1 MKHKNTFAAIAAFTG
16 SSAFLV
22 LPSSAATINYFWNNS
37 STDMNSAS
45 SYSRVDTGEVST
57 VMPGRDDF
65 VWFDG
70 LPGKQPHLSASLTLN
85 GIRFASTNDVS
96 KSKFY
101 ASTDDGLNGYN
112 HCGWVLTC
120 AEGAVLTL
128 NKGANLGQSE
138 NNQCIIASCS
148 YGTNRVECP
157 VQFPTAAKIMGNA
170 GRLVLAGPI
179 SQSASGTTYMMDSG
193 GSGGVV
199 FAAANPDLQGVL
211 DTSNCNIELTH
222 TNAICAVKRVVLT
235 SSNGGGNPRYFRNL
249 TGGELVDK
257 HSFEFW
263 MNKCEVTIFDG
274 PPMRFPAATL
284 CPDSGQNHAVYVDTS
299 LMVGAVSNRNASAGT
314 TAGRYAALDYYG
326 AGSLHVLGDFGP
338 SGIPGVTNVLRL
350 LGGTVVLHD
359 PKVVAATPIAVGQKG
374 TNSRRPRLGIPQN
387 LCVKSGL
394 VPGGEIFY
402 YENCNYGGWA
412 AYGGDHTVTMEA
424 ATDGVLKLRG
434 WKGDTTGL
442 SANLSNW
449 YGSDWWIL
457 PGDFNFGAED
467 ADGTVTLAHDID
479 VNLGDNNAT
488 FGLGAFQGD
497 AFVAGRIAGSITN
510 SVSGKLPRWIR
521 KDVGDGAVAIDGQ
534 VYVTGDHYVSSG
546 GLLFNGITA
555 GSVTAKSG
563 GWLGGTGMVQAL
575 AIKSGG
581 ALRPGERGGTLTSD
595 GKQPR
600 SYASSGV
607 TFDDGSKF
615 IVDVDDNVNGC
626 LKLTGSSVDFKA
638 NGTIT
643 VVPSLVGEF
652 TRGRTVKILDWQ
664 DVSNPKS
671 STLFELANWTVDAD
685 PELFSQAS
693 LSIDGTAMYLSVR
706 PPSKPGLQI
715 MIR

>member
-1 MKHKNTFAAIAAFTG
+1 
-16 SSAFLV
+16 
-22 LPSSAATINYFWNNS
+22 
-37 STDMNSAS
+37 
-45 SYSRVDTGEVST
+45 
-57 VMPGRDDF
+57 MPGRDDF

-70 LPGKQPHLSASLTLN
+70 LPGKQPHLSESLTLN

-112 HCGWVLTC
+112 HCGWILTG

-157 VQFPTAAKIMGNA
+157 VQFPNAAKIMGNA

-179 SQSASGTTYMMDSG
+179 SHSENGTTRVMDSG
-193 GSGGVV
+193 EPGGVV
-199 FAAANPDLQGVL
+199 LAAANPDFQGIL
-211 DTSNCNIELTH
+211 DTSDCNVELAH
-222 TNAICAVKRVVLT
+222 SNAICAVRRVVLK
-235 SSNGGGNPRYFRNL
+235 SSSGGSTYRYFRNL
-249 TGGELVDK
+249 TGGELVDS
-257 HSFEFW
+257 HPFEFW
-263 MNKCEVTIFDG
+263 MEKCEATVFAG

-284 CPDSGQNHAVYVDTS
+284 CPDSGQNRTILVDTS
-299 LMVGAVSNRNASAGT
+299 LTVGAVSNRNVSAGT

-338 SGIPGVTNVLRL
+338 SDLPGVTNVLRL

-359 PKVVAATPIAVGQKG
+359 PQTLAATPVAVGQKG
-374 TNSRRPRLGIPQN
+374 TNSRRPRLGIPQD
-387 LCVKSGL
+387 LSVKTGL

-402 YENCNYGGWA
+402 YENCNYGG
-412 AYGGDHTVTMEA
+412 DHTVTMEA
-424 ATDGVLKLRG
+424 LTDGVLKLRG

-449 YGSDWWIL
+449 NGSDWWIL
-457 PGDFNFGAED
+457 PGDFNFGTED

-497 AFVAGRIAGSITN
+497 AFVAGCIAGSITN
-510 SVSGKLPRWIR
+510 SVSGFLPRWIR
-521 KDVGDGAVAIDGQ
+521 KEVGDGAVAIDGQ
-534 VYVTGDHYVSSG
+534 VFITGGHFVSSG
-546 GLLFNGITA
+546 GLLFNGLTA
-555 GSVTAKSG
+555 GSVTAKTG
-563 GWLGGTGMVQAL
+563 GWLGGTGTVHAVTVQN
-575 AIKSGG
+575 GG
-581 ALRPGERGGTLTSD
+581 ALRPGEQGGTLTSD
-595 GKQPR
+595 D
-600 SYASSGV
+600 AV
-607 TFDDGSKF
+607 TFADGSKF
-615 IVDVDDNVNGC
+615 IVDVDDKVNGC
-626 LKLTGSSVDFKA
+626 LKLTGSSKAFKA

-643 VVPSLVGEF
+643 VVPSLVGEL
-652 TRGRTVKILDWQ
+652 TGGRIVKILDWQ
-664 DVSNPKS
+664 EVSNPSNS
-671 STLFELANWTVDAD
+671 SLFDLANWTVDAD

>member
-1 MKHKNTFAAIAAFTG
+1 MMKHKNTFAALAASVVG
-16 SSAFLV
+16 SSAFLA
-22 LPSSAATINYFWNNS
+22 LPSSAATVNYFWNNT

-101 ASTDDGLNGYN
+101 ASTEDGLNGYN
-112 HCGWVLTC
+112 HCGWVLTG

-128 NKGANLGQSE
+128 TRWANTGQSE

-148 YGTNRVECP
+148 YGTNRVECA
-157 VQFPTAAKIMGNA
+157 VQFPDAAKIMGNA

-179 SQSASGTTYMMDSG
+179 SQSANGTTLLIDSG

-199 FAAANPDLQGVL
+199 FAASNPDLRGVL
-211 DTSNCNIELTH
+211 DTSHCNIELTH

-249 TGGELVDK
+249 TGGELVDN
-257 HSFEFW
+257 HPFQFW
-263 MNKCEVTIFDG
+263 MNKCEATHFEG
-274 PPMRFPAATL
+274 PPMRFPASTL
-284 CPDSGQNHAVYVDTS
+284 CPDSGQNRDVYVDTS
-299 LMVGAVSNRNASAGT
+299 LTVGAVSNRNASAGT
-314 TAGRYAALDYYG
+314 TAGRYAALNYYG

-350 LGGTVVLHD
+350 LGGTVVLH
-359 PKVVAATPIAVGQKG
+359 V
-374 TNSRRPRLGIPQN
+374 GIPQN

-424 ATDGVLKLRG
+424 TTDGVLKLRG

-442 SANLSNW
+442 SANLDWN
-449 YGSDWWIL
+449 GTDWWIL

-479 VNLGDNNAT
+479 VNLADNNAT

-510 SVSGKLPRWIR
+510 SVSGFLPRWIR

-534 VYVTGDHYVSSG
+534 VFITGGHYVSSG
-546 GLLFNGITA
+546 GLLFNGPTA
-555 GSVTAKSG
+555 GSVTARTG
-563 GWLGGTGMVQAL
+563 GWLGGTGTIHAVTIQ
-575 AIKSGG
+575 SGG
-581 ALRPGERGGTLTSD
+581 ALRPGEQGGTLTSD
-595 GKQPR
+595 D
-600 SYASSGV
+600 AV
-607 TFDDGSKF
+607 TFADGSKF
-615 IVDVDDNVNGC
+615 IVDVDDKVNGC
-626 LKLTGSSVDFKA
+626 LKLTGSSKAFKA

-643 VVPSLVGEF
+643 VVPSLVGEL
-652 TRGRTVKILDWQ
+652 TGGRTVKILDWQ
-664 DVSNPKS
+664 EVSSPTS
-671 STLFELANWTVDAD
+671 STLFDLTKWTVDAD
-685 PELFSQAS
+685 PELFSRAS

-706 PPSKPGLQI
+706 PKLKPSFLLI
-715 MIR
+715 VR

>member
-1 MKHKNTFAAIAAFTG
+1 MKHKYTFAALAAFTVG
-16 SSAFLV
+16 SSTFLV
-22 LPSSAATINYFWNNS
+22 PQLSAATVNYFWNNS

-57 VMPGRDDF
+57 VMPGRDDL

-70 LPGKQPHLSASLTLN
+70 LPKMQPHLSESLTLW

-101 ASTDDGLNGYN
+101 ASTEDGLNGYN
-112 HCGWVLTC
+112 HCGWVLTGE
-120 AEGAVLTL
+120 EGAVLTL
-128 NKGANLGQSE
+128 TRGANLGQSE
-138 NNQCIIASCS
+138 NNQCVIASCS
-148 YGTNRVECP
+148 YGTNRIECAVNVP
-157 VQFPTAAKIMGNA
+157 NATKIMGNA

-199 FAAANPDLQGVL
+199 LAAANPDFLGIL
-211 DTSNCNIELTH
+211 DTSHSNVELAH
-222 TNAICAVKRVVLT
+222 PRAICAVKRVVLT

-249 TGGELVDK
+249 TGGELVDN
-257 HSFEFW
+257 HPFQFW
-263 MNKCEVTIFDG
+263 MNKCEATHFEG
-274 PPMRFPAATL
+274 PPMRFPASTL
-284 CPDSGQNHAVYVDTS
+284 CPDSGQNRTIWVDTS
-299 LMVGAVSNRNASAGT
+299 LTVGAVSNRNVSAGT

-338 SGIPGVTNVLRL
+338 SDLPGVTNVLRL

-359 PKVVAATPIAVGQKG
+359 PQTLAATPVAFGEKG
-374 TNSRRPRLGIPQN
+374 TNSRRPRLGIPQD
-387 LCVKSGL
+387 LSVKAGL

-424 ATDGVLKLRG
+424 TTDGVLKLRG

-449 YGSDWWIL
+449 HGSDWWIL

-467 ADGTVTLAHDID
+467 ADGTVTLAHNID
-479 VNLGDNNAT
+479 VNLGDNYAT

-510 SVSGKLPRWIR
+510 SVSGFLPRWIR
-521 KDVGDGAVAIDGQ
+521 KEVGDGAVAIDGQ
-534 VYVTGDHYVSSG
+534 VFITGGHYVSSG
-546 GLLFNGITA
+546 GLLFNGPTA
-555 GSVTAKSG
+555 GSVTARTG
-563 GWLGGTGMVQAL
+563 GWLGGTGTVHAVTVQ
-575 AIKSGG
+575 SGG
-581 ALRPGERGGTLTSD
+581 ALRPGEQGGTLTSN
-595 GKQPR
+595 G
-600 SYASSGV
+600 AV
-607 TFDDGSKF
+607 TMEEGSKF
-615 IVDVDDNVNGC
+615 IVDVDDTVNGC

-638 NGTIT
+638 KGTIT

-652 TRGRTVKILDWQ
+652 TGGRTVKILDWQ
-664 DVSNPKS
+664 EVSNPSNS
-671 STLFELANWTVDAD
+671 SLFDLANWTVDAD
-685 PELFSQAS
+685 PEVFSRAS
-693 LSIDGTAMYLSVR
+693 LSIDGSAIYLSVR
-706 PPSKPGLQI
+706 PKLKPGFHLI
-715 MIR
+715 VR